1 MVYARSSHIFVV
13 PIEPDKDIY
22 AELPIYER
30 IQLLMVDYLYE
41 IQIKEY
47 EKINKLRN

>member
-1 MVYARSSHIFVV
+1 MGYAISIRVFVV

-41 IQIKEY
+41 IQMKELENY
-47 EKINKLRN
+47 KCII